1 MKIRTDYV
9 TNSSSSSF
17 ILAFES
23 KDDGIS
29 KIEALNREYGSE
41 YVMALMVDFIN
52 AEPIPV
58 ESFEERIRDEVEQ
71 IADSRLSYGDGGW
84 WSSSKPT
91 FKNLWLKNHPGA
103 KWSDYYQSAEYKEA
117 IVTESQKIMADIMNK
132 LNGNSYIVE
141 IEYGDHCSVGCELE
155 HHILPGCDFTIKSF
169 NHH

>member
-41 YVMALMVDFIN
+41 CVMELMSDFMR

-71 IADSRLSYGDGGW
+71 IANSRLSYGDGGW

-91 FKNLWLKNHPGA
+91 FKNLWIKNHPGA

-117 IVTESQKIMADIMNK
+117 ITAESH
-132 LNGNSYIVE
+132 V
-141 IEYGDHCSVGCELE
+141 
-155 HHILPGCDFTIKSF
+155 ILRSKALTIIKGSKYEDKTRLC
-169 NHH
+169 NQ